1 MLLRWRSLHRR
12 LVRQRPAAV
21 NKDLVIEA
29 SPVVEFRR
37 AACGDQSRTIMSNK
51 QNGSGNEYRCAIE
64 KNQNGKYTV
73 RVRAAFG
80 RRSWVLPVY
89 FLASTF
95 DTAMKRLEEAL
106 QLLQRNEERL
116 WFFGRERSDDPNF
129 AEDLLVDIGLRLD
142 RRTEFPRKTAG
153 LGVPREK
160 PVPAVLLAP
169 VRRALAE
176 AVETARV
183 ASARVAVA
191 GD

>member
-1 MLLRWRSLHRR
+1 MRMSGSAWMHAMGRIPPETDGVH
-12 LVRQRPAAV
+12 
-21 NKDLVIEA
+21 
-29 SPVVEFRR
+29 
-37 AACGDQSRTIMSNK
+37 SRKTMSNK

-80 RRSWVLPVY
+80 RRGWVLPVY

-142 RRTEFPRKTAG
+142 RRTEFPRKMAA
-153 LGVPREK
+153 LGVAREK
-160 PVPAVLLAP
+160 SVPAVLLAP

-176 AVETARV
+176 AVETAR
-183 ASARVAVA
+183 AAVA